1 MKIPKDI
8 QRIKDLVEHEKI
20 TQASMAESSN
30 LFVYETICPECGKQK
45 LMRTHFASWTYF
57 PVSCGVDLA
66 TRNQKAQELLNK
78 YDIPVTIDQ
87 NMLSNFALQHNTC
100 LCHLDQPVRLAF
112 GDNAYVDKLSI
123 SENGQMAFV
132 FEAQG
137 TAYEG
142 RTDRIEQH
150 NAGDVLIY
158 SRNPRNK
165 FDKQCIEILDDKK
178 SNLGNVPAQL
188 SKYISPLIDAGK
200 VKISGSI
207 SSIETRTQRGSKAQK
222 AKLYCFISILPTNQ
236 KSPMKWL
243 LDSRIKYLKDEKI
256 RVEVMGHCEL
266 RYSNKKQVSLS
277 DFAAVH
283 YTVEIFLECSEMGD
297 PMYAIKA
304 LKPGEPVQVKPTG
317 SLTDGDF
324 SFSITDQVGNRIGR
338 FSMAFV
344 SAIAPLVEFGGLTIE
359 NPIYIGKV
367 YDSEVFHR
375 EVPRLSF
382 AMVIPLSYSSSSK
395 QASCEADRI
404 QKILAS
410 IVGNPSDELKR
421 LILYIK
427 SHGLEWRY
435 FLALNTDGI
444 LYVVDP
450 DHAPGDDYIIREDFG
465 FECSKDYGFFYL
477 FRQVPDDNPV
487 EIMMQNG
494 IMISKLENLMDTLEE
509 FEDGDDDD
517 EFEDDE
523 FEDDDDDK
531 VIFSAEKADVLN
543 GKRFAATGKL
553 KTFTSRAELKE
564 YLTTY
569 GASLTET
576 LSPTVDYLITNTP
589 DSGTAKNKKAIEL
602 GIKRITEA
610 QFNEMIGRIT

>member
-222 AKLYCFISILPTNQ
+222 AKLYCFISI
-236 KSPMKWL
+236 
-243 LDSRIKYLKDEKI
+243 I
-256 RVEVMGHCEL
+256 G
-266 RYSNKKQVSLS
+266 
-277 DFAAVH
+277 F
-283 YTVEIFLECSEMGD
+283 CSS
-297 PMYAIKA
+297 A
-304 LKPGEPVQVKPTG
+304 LH
-317 SLTDGDF
+317 S
-324 SFSITDQVGNRIGR
+324 
-338 FSMAFV
+338 
-344 SAIAPLVEFGGLTIE
+344 
-359 NPIYIGKV
+359 
-367 YDSEVFHR
+367 
-375 EVPRLSF
+375 
-382 AMVIPLSYSSSSK
+382 
-395 QASCEADRI
+395 
-404 QKILAS
+404 
-410 IVGNPSDELKR
+410 
-421 LILYIK
+421 
-427 SHGLEWRY
+427 
-435 FLALNTDGI
+435 
-444 LYVVDP
+444 
-450 DHAPGDDYIIREDFG
+450 
-465 FECSKDYGFFYL
+465 
-477 FRQVPDDNPV
+477 
-487 EIMMQNG
+487 
-494 IMISKLENLMDTLEE
+494 
-509 FEDGDDDD
+509 
-517 EFEDDE
+517 
-523 FEDDDDDK
+523 
-531 VIFSAEKADVLN
+531 
-543 GKRFAATGKL
+543 
-553 KTFTSRAELKE
+553 
-564 YLTTY
+564 
-569 GASLTET
+569 
-576 LSPTVDYLITNTP
+576 
-589 DSGTAKNKKAIEL
+589 
-602 GIKRITEA
+602 
-610 QFNEMIGRIT
+610 

>member
-66 TRNQKAQELLNK
+66 TRNQEAQELLNK

-87 NMLSNFALQHNTC
+87 NMLSNFALRRNTC
-100 LCHLDQPVRLAF
+100 LCHLDEPISLAF
-112 GDNAYVDKLSI
+112 GDNAYVDELFI

-142 RTDRIEQH
+142 RTDHIEQH
-150 NAGDVLIY
+150 NAGDILIY
-158 SRNPRNK
+158 HRNPRNK
-165 FDKQCIEILDDKK
+165 FDKQCIEILDAKK

-188 SKYISPLIDAGK
+188 SKYISPLIDTGK

-207 SSIETRTQRGSKAQK
+207 SSIETRAQRGSKAQK
-222 AKLYCFISILPTNQ
+222 AKMYCFISLLPTDQ

-243 LDSRIKYLKDEKI
+243 LDSRIKYLKDEKSS
-256 RVEVMGHCEL
+256 VEVMGHCEL

-277 DFAAVH
+277 DFAASH

-304 LKPGEPVQVKPTG
+304 LKPGEPVQVKPNG
-317 SLTDGDF
+317 SLTNGDF
-324 SFSITDQVGNRIGR
+324 SFAITDQVGNRIGR

-367 YDSEVFHR
+367 YNDVFRR
-375 EVPRLSF
+375 ELPRLRFS
-382 AMVIPLSYSSSSK
+382 MVIPRSYSSSSK

-435 FLALNTDGI
+435 FLALNIDGI

-450 DHAPGDDYIIREDFG
+450 DYAPGDDYIIREDFG
-465 FECSKDYGFFYL
+465 FECSEDDGFFYL

-509 FEDGDDDD
+509 FEDEDDDD
-517 EFEDDE
+517 EFEDD
-523 FEDDDDDK
+523 DDNDK
-531 VIFSAEKADVLN
+531 VILSAEKADVLN

-576 LSPTVDYLITNTP
+576 LSSTVDYLITNTP

-610 QFNEMIGRIT
+610 QFNEMIGRTT

>member
-142 RTDRIEQH
+142 RTDSIEQH

-283 YTVEIFLECSEMGD
+283 YTVEIFLECSGMGD

-465 FECSKDYGFFYL
+465 FECSDDGGFFYL
-477 FRQVPDDNPV
+477 FKQVPDDDPV
-487 EIMMQNG
+487 RILEQNG
-494 IMISKLENLMDTLEE
+494 IMISKLETLADTLEE
-509 FEDGDDDD
+509 EFDD
-517 EFEDDE
+517 EDDE
-523 FEDDDDDK
+523 EDEDDED
-531 VIFSAEKADVLN
+531 VLGAEKTGLLS
-543 GKRFAATGKL
+543 GKRFVVTGKL
-553 KTFTSRAELKE
+553 KTFASRAELKDC
-564 YLTTY
+564 LMAC
-569 GASLTET
+569 GGVLTET
-576 LSPTVDYLITNTP
+576 LSPAVDYLITNTP

-602 GIKRITEA
+602 GIKRITEV